1 MIGEVDDEYDQSPR
15 LIDKLGPGLW
25 RFGGGTLWS
34 DVARALK
41 LPEQENLPEDIDLD
55 GRFDLNDLAADQLRG
70 KLRTGGVFAIGRWR
84 FKVTRMRRGKVLHVE
99 VRMIGQP
106 IVSAA

>member
-1 MIGEVDDEYDQSPR
+1 MDPCYFPDGEPPNWF
-15 LIDKLGPGLW
+15 DKLGPGLR

-34 DVARALK
+34 DVARSLQ
-41 LPEQENLPEDIDLD
+41 LPEEGHLPEDIDLD
-55 GRFDLNDLAADQLRG
+55 GRFDLNDLAADKLRG
-70 KLRTGGVFAIGRWR
+70 KLRTGGVFVIGSYR

-106 IVSAA
+106 ISSAA